1 MKTKT
6 VSLRV
11 EKKTREKWSR
21 AARDS
26 KNLSA
31 FLLSCVNKATRYRRI
46 IEQAEKLE
54 RAGFKPSA
62 MEVKI

>member
-1 MKTKT
+1 MKNQNII
-6 VSLRV
+6 LRV
-11 EKKTREKWSR
+11 SDDEKARIKK
-21 AARDS
+21 AAMES
-26 KNLSA
+26 KNLSS
-31 FLLSCVNKATRYRRI
+31 FLLSAVRKAHRYRRI